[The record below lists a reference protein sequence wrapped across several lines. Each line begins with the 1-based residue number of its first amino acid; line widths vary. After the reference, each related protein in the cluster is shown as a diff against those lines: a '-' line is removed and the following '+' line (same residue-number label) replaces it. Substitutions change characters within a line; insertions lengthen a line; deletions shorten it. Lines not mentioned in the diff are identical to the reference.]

1 MDSKDKILNA
11 ALKLFIREGFHGT
24 STAKIANEAGIS
36 NGTLFHHF
44 KTKEDLIN
52 RLYISVKENYK
63 NYLLGQMEPCETTK
77 GKIKQLWNTCVRWN
91 LENKDGATFFAMF
104 ANSPY
109 IDKLSKE
116 EASRNFTFISELFQE
131 SIDAEV
137 LISVNPNLMISSFHG
152 SVKAFVSFIA
162 NNPENLDLDEHIDIA
177 FKMWWRSVAN
187 I

>member
-1 MDSKDKILNA
+1 MDSKEKILKA
-11 ALKLFIREGFHGT
+11 ALTLFIREGFHGT
-24 STAKIANEAGIS
+24 STAKIAKEAGIS

-52 RLYISVKENYK
+52 RLYISIKEDYK
-63 NYLLGQMEPCETTK
+63 KYLLGYMEPQETIK
-77 GKIKQLWNTCVRWN
+77 GKIKQLWHTCVNWN

-116 EASRNFTFISELFQE
+116 EASRNFSFISELFNE
-131 SIDAEV
+131 AVNAEV
-137 LISVNPNLMISSFHG
+137 LIDANPNLMISSFHG
-152 SVKAFVSFIA
+152 SVKAFASFIS
-162 NNPENLDLDEHIDIA
+162 NNPENLEDHLDVA

>member
-1 MDSKDKILNA
+1 MDNKDKILKS

-52 RLYISVKENYK
+52 KLYISIKEEYK
-63 NYLLGQMEPCETTK
+63 TFLLERMEPCETSK
-77 GKIKQLWNTCVRWN
+77 SKIKQLWLNCVEWN
-91 LENKDGATFFAMF
+91 LENRDGATFFSMF

-116 EASRNFTFISELFQE
+116 EGSRNFTFISEMFH
-131 SIDAEV
+131 DAINDET
-137 LISVNPNLMISSFHG
+137 IINVNPNLMISSFHA
-152 SVKAFVSFIA
+152 SVRAVAGFVI
-162 NNPENLDLDEHIDIA
+162 NHPENQEESIDLA